1 MKRRQETL
9 KKPMLDQKNL
19 EQRLVKLEQTVSE
32 LQQKVESQP
41 SSKEGLEQLI
51 GSISDEVAFLEALE
65 YGRFFR
71 QQDQPKE
78 EES

>member
-1 MKRRQETL
+1 
-9 KKPMLDQKNL
+9 MLDQKNL

>member
-9 KKPMLDQKNL
+9 KKAMLDQKNL
-19 EQRLVKLEQTVSE
+19 EQRLAKLEQTVSE

-41 SSKEGLEQLI
+41 ASKDGLQQLI

-65 YGRFFR
+65 YGRSFR